1 MISCVG
7 DPDERFEE
15 DPLRIL
21 RAMRF
26 AAKLGYTIDFHT
38 SSSMFTKQHL
48 LRFISAERITDEL
61 HKMFLS
67 DGKSL
72 YNILAMYSLI
82 ITFIIPELHAT
93 IGFNQNNRYHIY
105 DVWTHTVQAIKNS
118 PVFLSPF
125 ETRVVRFAL
134 LFHDIAK
141 PHCYTEDHNG
151 GHFYGHGIISRDMT
165 KTILDRLKFSNVE
178 KDYILDLI
186 KYHESDIAPTKKSI
200 KRWLNKIGELKF
212 RLLLELKEADTKAHS
227 TIGQQDRLEEIQQ
240 CRCIFKE
247 IMTAKEA
254 FTLKDLEINGNQLLY
269 LGIPEGPEIGRILR
283 ELLQKVIDGE
293 LENDYNVLMQYASMM

>member
-1 MISCVG
+1 M
-7 DPDERFEE
+7 
-15 DPLRIL
+15 
-21 RAMRF
+21 
-26 AAKLGYTIDFHT
+26 
-38 SSSMFTKQHL
+38 
-48 LRFISAERITDEL
+48 
-61 HKMFLS
+61 
-67 DGKSL
+67 
-72 YNILAMYSLI
+72 I

-93 IGFNQNNRYHIY
+93 VGFNQNNRYHIY
-105 DVWTHTVQAIKNS
+105 DVWTHTLQAIKNS
-118 PVFLSPF
+118 PVLSSPF
-125 ETRVVRFAL
+125 DTYVLRFAL

-141 PHCYTEDHNG
+141 PHCYSEDHNG

-269 LGIPEGPEIGRILR
+269 LGVPEGPEIGRILR

-293 LENDYNVLMQYASMM
+293 LENDYNVLGSYASMM